1 MASIQLDHVTVERS
15 GVTVIPSMTLSV
27 ADGEL
32 LVLIGP
38 SGSGKTS
45 VLRAVAGL
53 DPLVGGEV
61 LFDHDVMT
69 QVEPSQRDVAM
80 VFQDN
85 ALMPFK
91 SVRKNVSFPLEVRH
105 LDRVEIERRV
115 LAESRTLAIDR
126 FLDKLPNELAAGHQ
140 QLVQAARALVRRPS
154 LFLLDEPLARMDSA
168 NRRMMRTEIYL
179 LQRGYTVT
187 TLYATNDQ
195 EEAMALA
202 DRIAVLD
209 AGRLRQLGTP
219 HEIFHRPVDQFVA
232 GFVGSPTMSFLPGTL
247 SGFEVHIAAGALPA
261 PPRIGE
267 GSVTVGVRAHDWEV
281 VPTAGLSGIVVSVE
295 NHGAHMFADIDI
307 GGDLAVMR
315 FTDDWPT
322 VGDAV
327 EIWPRRYHLFDSQ
340 GRAIAHINQG

>member
-1 MASIQLDHVTVERS
+1 MASIRLDHVTVERS
-15 GVTVIPSMTLSV
+15 GVTVIPSMTMSV
-27 ADGEL
+27 EDGEL

-53 DPLVGGEV
+53 DVPVSGDV
-61 LFDHDVMT
+61 FFDDVVVT
-69 QVEPSQRDVAM
+69 RVEPPQRGVAM

-85 ALMPFK
+85 TLMPFR
-91 SVRKNVSFPLEVRH
+91 SVRKNISFPLEVRH
-105 LDRVEIERRV
+105 LERREIEQRV

-126 FLDKLPNELAAGHQ
+126 FLDKMPNELAAGHQ

-154 LFLLDEPLARMDSA
+154 IFLLDEPLARMDSA
-168 NRRMMRTEIYL
+168 NRRMMRAEIYL
-179 LQRGYTVT
+179 LQRGYNVT

-209 AGRLRQLGTP
+209 EGCLRQLGTP
-219 HEIFHRPVDQFVA
+219 HEIYHEPVDAFVA
-232 GFVGSPTMSFLPGTL
+232 GFVGSPSMSFLPGSL
-247 SGFEVHIAAGALPA
+247 SDLEVHIAGGSLPA
-261 PPRIGE
+261 PPGTGE

-281 VPTAGLSGIVVSVE
+281 VPTAGLRGIVASVE
-295 NHGAHMFADIDI
+295 RHGDHAFAEIDLC
-307 GGDLAVMR
+307 GDQTVMR
-315 FTDDWPT
+315 FDGECPA

-327 EIWPRRYHLFDSQ
+327 EIWPRRYHLFDSA
-340 GRAIAHINQG
+340 GRTVAHIS